1 MTRDIAAARMKHAR
15 VQLLTLLNRMYPTP
29 LLVRTLYRVMVSM
42 DEAYEPDLLRKDAHY
57 LKQKGYVEFVDDRL
71 GGADVFMDKC
81 LSLTAS
87 GKEIADRTQTDP
99 ALEI

>member
-1 MTRDIAAARMKHAR
+1 MSRETAAARMKQSR
-15 VQLLTLLNRMYPTP
+15 VQILTLLNRVYPSP

-42 DEAYEPDLLRKDAHY
+42 DETYEMDLLRKDVHY
-57 LKQKGYVEFVDDRL
+57 LRQKAYLEYVDDRL
-71 GGADVFMDKC
+71 GGADAFAEKC
-81 LSLTAS
+81 LSLTAA